1 MDIDWAV
8 GVGED
13 SGVDVGEGCGVDVG
27 EGCGVDVGEGCGV
40 DVAVGTGAG
49 VGVATTSRSTTM
61 TCGSPQAVSS
71 IAIAASAAVRNIR
84 SFTNV

>member
-1 MDIDWAV
+1 MKSVTDGVGVGWAV

-13 SGVDVGEGCGVDVG
+13 S
-27 EGCGVDVGEGCGV
+27 GVDVGEGCGV

-61 TCGSPQAVSS
+61 TCGSPQAVSKS
-71 IAIAASAAVRNIR
+71 AIAASAAVRDIR
-84 SFTNV
+84 IFTNV

>member
-1 MDIDWAV
+1 MKSVTDGVGVGWAV

-13 SGVDVGEGCGVDVG
+13 S
-27 EGCGVDVGEGCGV
+27 GVDVGEGCGV

-49 VGVATTSRSTTM
+49 VGVATTSRSKTM

-71 IAIAASAAVRNIR
+71 IAIAVSAAVRNIR
-84 SFTNV
+84 IFTNV